1 MASPFNVELTMRRPP
16 SEAQAH
22 AIAALTE
29 PARAIGLRLAKRDAG
44 ALHYRP
50 RVQFPFLIMIWHILN
65 REQMTVRFEP
75 KPAGETRVTI
85 TGRRRPRQPPTRCRR
100 RTLGGATRRDHHGL
114 DLASCDGVTASFLTQ
129 G

>member
-1 MASPFNVELTMRRPP
+1 MASPFTVELSMSRPP

-22 AIAALTE
+22 AATALTE

-50 RVQFPFLIMIWHILN
+50 RVQFPFLIMIWHNLN

-85 TGRRRPRQPPTRCRR
+85 TGAVARANHQLAADAEHWAEP
-100 RTLGGATRRDHHGL
+100 LAAT
-114 DLASCDGVTASFLTQ
+114 VTD
-129 G
+129 